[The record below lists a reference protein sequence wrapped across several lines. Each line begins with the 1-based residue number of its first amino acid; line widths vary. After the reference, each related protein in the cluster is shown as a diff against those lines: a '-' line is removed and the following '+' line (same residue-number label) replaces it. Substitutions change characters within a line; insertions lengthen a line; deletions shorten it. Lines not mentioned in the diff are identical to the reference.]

1 MVIMSD
7 FASIDWQK
15 DSSNTQEAAID
26 QMSFIF
32 TRDLHLPRN
41 YIIHKLLYNPRVN
54 KVFTSLHFTVATSV
68 VANPGICLSP
78 MFW

>member
-1 MVIMSD
+1 MPFKISTKLGKKSEEILTVIMSD

-26 QMSFIF
+26 QMRLIF

-41 YIIHKLLYNPRVN
+41 YIIH
-54 KVFTSLHFTVATSV
+54 
-68 VANPGICLSP
+68 
-78 MFW
+78 